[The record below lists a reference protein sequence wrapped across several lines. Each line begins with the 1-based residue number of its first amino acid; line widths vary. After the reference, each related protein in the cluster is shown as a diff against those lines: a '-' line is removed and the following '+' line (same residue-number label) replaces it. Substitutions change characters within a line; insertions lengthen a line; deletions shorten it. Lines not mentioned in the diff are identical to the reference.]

1 MPEHTPHSSLSH
13 SLGMHQDVKSCK
25 RQMQHATCSLR
36 QLSVVLKLLPSFRK
50 RAGER
55 ENFLAHH
62 IHNRN
67 VCPKIVREVCRKSF
81 PLELVNFQL
90 TGEMHSKMEMKTKT
104 RATHGQQMCGPHPL
118 PHHNFPPE
126 IMFIIRRRQTVFNLS
141 IYDTVG
147 WKLFLVA
154 RRYYIK

>member
-1 MPEHTPHSSLSH
+1 MPEHTPHSPLTH

-36 QLSVVLKLLPSFRK
+36 QLSVVLKLLPSFRE

-67 VCPKIVREVCRKSF
+67 VCPKIVREVCGKSF
-81 PLELVNFQL
+81 PLELVNFEL

-104 RATHGQQMCGPHPL
+104 RATHGQQMWPTTNCPTTT
-118 PHHNFPPE
+118 FP
-126 IMFIIRRRQTVFNLS
+126 R
-141 IYDTVG
+141 
-147 WKLFLVA
+147 K
-154 RRYYIK
+154 